1 MQRLICEACRTPPA
15 ASARA
20 GDSCA
25 RCRGA
30 LQLHTRCPWCTGW
43 AREPMCGAC
52 SAELLSPHD
61 FGAARMLVEGG
72 VDRYALPERVRALPR
87 HQHAEL
93 SARFDAQWSALRI
106 RIEEARGVD
115 RFLLTRGLASTIED
129 LLIARIPLAPGVV
142 RDLTA
147 EPRPP
152 FDDIERLRDI
162 ADRSPLEPTRV
173 MASIALVHARR
184 ATRQDMEAA
193 RRALR
198 HADGVFADEA
208 ALALGRWW
216 VWSIDRGCADAV
228 RERAAALLS
237 DAELGPWAAVSAAR
251 VAVSDDERAQ
261 LEPGLRAAL
270 ASRNQ
275 DLRFAAALA
284 LGDEAGLIAARSAAD
299 DVMRAR
305 ALRAL
310 ASVGSMS
317 VAGDLATGS
326 DEVRGEILR
335 GLTAPLA
342 RELLEALLAAL
353 AGAGPALQR
362 DLFGFLRS
370 RCFATLVADERAV
383 LADWIGRAG
392 CRSLPLSLLLDLLAW
407 ATEPVGDH
415 PRDDAEVQPFVAA
428 ATSALS
434 SAGAEQRES
443 ACREQRFEL
452 GRWLYAAPAPDA
464 APVLDVWA
472 RDPAAGV
479 ALLQQI
485 IQLHAHL
492 NGWGR
497 VADDRALAHFFG
509 LLDRVPADEA
519 LAHAVARALRAESG
533 ASGREKIVEGLWRRF
548 VASPERRRA
557 IAIAVEPMRQVM
569 TELRRAEGATG
580 ELWPAR
586 DPARFFAVLAG
597 ADPLHAPYL
606 AREAAEAAEEAGRC
620 PPADLVDAVMAQIE
634 PELTG
639 RPCTA
644 LWTLANVA
652 SPVANRFRELP
663 HDAGAAAAVA
673 ALRRGWARLS
683 PRLWA
688 LSPIDDKE
696 ARYQH
701 LVEQI
706 ETELRLIAEKQEQLV
721 EDRRR
726 EAEREAAR
734 ATAEVARLAAERH
747 AADCLERARL
757 DRERLERELLERE
770 ESRRLDRESS
780 EARGTPPPDL
790 TRSPWRD
797 PGVDEPILPDQPLS
811 SLAAFARFLCAL
823 RVSRDALTLLRSHE
837 ISPEAWSAC
846 AQAWSQLLASRP
858 DLALRLSQLC
868 AAPDPSDRSSP
879 Q

>member
-1 MQRLICEACRTPPA
+1 
-15 ASARA
+15 
-20 GDSCA
+20 
-25 RCRGA
+25 
-30 LQLHTRCPWCTGW
+30 
-43 AREPMCGAC
+43 MCGAC

-93 SARFDAQWSALRI
+93 SARFDSQWSALRV

-115 RFLLTRGLASTIED
+115 RYLLTHGLAAAIED
-129 LLIARIPLAPGVV
+129 RLIARIPLAPTVL
-142 RDLTA
+142 RDLTG

-152 FDDIERLRDI
+152 FDDVERLGDI
-162 ADRSPLEPTRV
+162 ADRSPLELTRA

-184 ATRQDMEAA
+184 ARRRDMDEL
-193 RRALR
+193 RRVLLL
-198 HADGVFADEA
+198 ADGVFADEA

-216 VWSIDRGCADAV
+216 VWSIDRDCADTV
-228 RERAAALLS
+228 RERAAALLG

-251 VAVSDDERAQ
+251 VAASDEERAE

-270 ASRNQ
+270 SSRNQ

-284 LGDEAGLIAARSAAD
+284 LGDEAGLLAARSAAD
-299 DVMRAR
+299 EEMRAR

-310 ASVGSMS
+310 AAIGSAAI
-317 VAGDLATGS
+317 AGDLASGS
-326 DEVRGEILR
+326 DEVRSEILR
-335 GLTAPLA
+335 GLTAPLG
-342 RELLEALLAAL
+342 RELFEAFLAAL
-353 AGAGPALQR
+353 AGAGPAMQR
-362 DLFGFLRS
+362 GLVGFLRS
-370 RCFATLVADERAV
+370 RRFAALEADERALLV
-383 LADWIGRAG
+383 QWIGRQRG
-392 CRSLPLSLLLDLLAW
+392 LPLALLLDLLAW
-407 ATEPVGDH
+407 ATEPVDDH
-415 PRDDAEVQPFVAA
+415 PRDDADVQPFVAA

-434 SAGAEQRES
+434 SAGAAERDS

-452 GRWLYAAPAPDA
+452 GRWLFAAAAPDA
-464 APVLDVWA
+464 APVLDVWV
-472 RDPAAGV
+472 RDPDAGLP
-479 ALLQQI
+479 LLREV
-485 IQLHAHL
+485 IQLHARL
-492 NGWGR
+492 SGWGR
-497 VADDRALAHFFG
+497 VADDRTLAHFFG
-509 LLDRVPADEA
+509 LLDRAAADEA
-519 LAHAVARALRAESG
+519 LADTVARALRAESG
-533 ASGREKIVEGLWRRF
+533 ASGRDKIVEGLWRRF

-557 IAIAVEPMRQVM
+557 IAIAVEPLRQEM
-569 TELRRAEGATG
+569 AELRRSEGEAG
-580 ELWPAR
+580 ELWPGR

-597 ADPLHAPYL
+597 ADPLHGPYL
-606 AREAAEAAEEAGRC
+606 AREAAEAAEAAGRC
-620 PPADLVDAVMAQIE
+620 PPADLVNAVMAHVE
-634 PELTG
+634 PQLAG

-652 SPVANRFRELP
+652 SPVANHFREQP
-663 HDAGAAAAVA
+663 HEPEAAAAVA

-688 LSPIDDKE
+688 LSPIDDRE

-726 EAEREAAR
+726 ESEREAAR
-734 ATAEVARLAAERH
+734 ASAEVTRLAAERH
-747 AADCLERARL
+747 AAQLAEA
-757 DRERLERELLERE
+757 ERLERERRRLERE
-770 ESRRLDRESS
+770 ERDRP
-780 EARGTPPPDL
+780 ARDADAQGTPPPDL
-790 TRSPWRD
+790 IRSPWRD

-823 RVSRDALTLLRSHE
+823 RVSSDALALLRKHE
-837 ISPEAWSAC
+837 ISAEAWSAC

-868 AAPDPSDRSSP
+868 ATPELVG
-879 Q
+879 

>member
-310 ASVGSMS
+310 ASVGFDVRRRRSGDRQRRGAGRDPPRPDRAAGPRASRGPARGAGRRRSGPAARS
-317 VAGDLATGS
+317 VRLPALAMLRDPRRRRARCAGGLD
-326 DEVRGEILR
+326 RPR
-335 GLTAPLA
+335 GLPL
-342 RELLEALLAAL
+342 
-353 AGAGPALQR
+353 
-362 DLFGFLRS
+362 
-370 RCFATLVADERAV
+370 
-383 LADWIGRAG
+383 
-392 CRSLPLSLLLDLLAW
+392 
-407 ATEPVGDH
+407 
-415 PRDDAEVQPFVAA
+415 
-428 ATSALS
+428 
-434 SAGAEQRES
+434 
-443 ACREQRFEL
+443 
-452 GRWLYAAPAPDA
+452 A
-464 APVLDVWA
+464 APVAPA
-472 RDPAAGV
+472 RPAG
-479 ALLQQI
+479 L
-485 IQLHAHL
+485 
-492 NGWGR
+492 G
-497 VADDRALAHFFG
+497 DRAG
-509 LLDRVPADEA
+509 
-519 LAHAVARALRAESG
+519 G
-533 ASGREKIVEGLWRRF
+533 
-548 VASPERRRA
+548 
-557 IAIAVEPMRQVM
+557 
-569 TELRRAEGATG
+569 
-580 ELWPAR
+580 
-586 DPARFFAVLAG
+586 
-597 ADPLHAPYL
+597 
-606 AREAAEAAEEAGRC
+606 
-620 PPADLVDAVMAQIE
+620 
-634 PELTG
+634 
-639 RPCTA
+639 
-644 LWTLANVA
+644 
-652 SPVANRFRELP
+652 
-663 HDAGAAAAVA
+663 
-673 ALRRGWARLS
+673 
-683 PRLWA
+683 
-688 LSPIDDKE
+688 
-696 ARYQH
+696 
-701 LVEQI
+701 
-706 ETELRLIAEKQEQLV
+706 
-721 EDRRR
+721 
-726 EAEREAAR
+726 
-734 ATAEVARLAAERH
+734 
-747 AADCLERARL
+747 
-757 DRERLERELLERE
+757 
-770 ESRRLDRESS
+770 
-780 EARGTPPPDL
+780 
-790 TRSPWRD
+790 
-797 PGVDEPILPDQPLS
+797 
-811 SLAAFARFLCAL
+811 
-823 RVSRDALTLLRSHE
+823 
-837 ISPEAWSAC
+837 
-846 AQAWSQLLASRP
+846 
-858 DLALRLSQLC
+858 
-868 AAPDPSDRSSP
+868 
-879 Q
+879 